1 MAGLLDIENNNR
13 QQALGQIGYL
23 SGLDAEREANNE
35 RISSQADSQQKSALA
50 SGITTAAIGAAI
62 SNPIMGAMGAIGAL
76 GSLF

>member
-35 RISSQADSQQKSALA
+35 RISSQSAAQQQGALA
-50 SGITTAAIGAAI
+50 SGITTFGIGAATG
-62 SNPIMGAMGAIGAL
+62 NPIMMGMGAIGAL